1 MTDTPADRIVGL
13 YREGAA
19 DWIARRGREP
29 GADETVWMDRF
40 SAALPP
46 GGRVLDVGCG
56 SGWPHAA
63 RLIDQGFRVT
73 GVDSSRPLLDHAHAT
88 LPTGEWIEADMR
100 ALDLGD
106 RLFDGVFAWWS
117 LFHLG
122 PEDQARVLPMLAAH
136 VAPGGALM
144 IAVGDRH
151 GEALGEWRGEPLYHG
166 SLSPGAY
173 RALLI
178 DAGLEP
184 TRGPLSDRLG
194 ERGVIWLAKRAML
207 SAK

>member
-1 MTDTPADRIVGL
+1 VTQSPADRLVGL

-19 DWIARRGREP
+19 DWIETRGRTASAP
-29 GADETVWMDRF
+29 ETVWFDRF
-40 SAALPP
+40 VAALPP

-63 RLIDQGFRVT
+63 RLIEQGFRVT
-73 GVDSSRPLLDHAHAT
+73 GADSAGPLLDHARAT

-100 ALDLGD
+100 SMDLGD
-106 RLFDGVFAWWS
+106 RLFDGVVAWWS
-117 LFHLG
+117 LFHLS
-122 PEDQARVLPMLAAH
+122 PEDQQRLLPDLAIR

-151 GEALGEWRGEPLYHG
+151 GEAIGEWRGEPLYHG
-166 SLSPGAY
+166 SLALDAY
-173 RALLI
+173 RALLSE
-178 DAGLEP
+178 AGLDP
-184 TRGPLSDRLG
+184 INGPLSDQPG